1 MKRKVKHKVIAPNIV
16 RGGQAI
22 PMGNNFYYMKGR
34 KHNQG
39 GIDIG
44 KNPRTGLE
52 VEDGEIMK
60 MSPKEVKVYSSV
72 PFLNGKSPAQKV
84 LGGENPNKVF
94 RQQENYKDRNGIKD
108 DGTMARM
115 GKYFNQN
122 TLDKTKNSIVYSLTN
137 NGKTSLRMLPS
148 TGDRIKAELGVVK
161 YLKNVRDYFK
171 KGLEKSRKNKTVR
184 QVQQE
189 VTKANKRPSIGYAS
203 LAQKGKSKT
212 KKGEYSRIRFTNK
225 FAETIKDNSH
235 PYNHLL
241 IPINS
246 DGSPAAIIPD
256 NKIPSFY
263 PKNKSNYNIDNRKY
277 SYSKRLIANKD
288 AISKRFDTEN
298 KNNKTTTNNSTK
310 NNVSIKVNNK
320 NINSN
325 TLSKLVVIGKRNA
338 KSSVNKQKP
347 IIASIKNNNSA
358 NNAKTVNNKNNI
370 TKNINKKRLIDAND
384 KNDTVEA
391 IKGISSNDFK
401 LAELP
406 KTYDSNLEKYAFDPH
421 VYDLDVPF
429 VERKKKFG
437 GRKRAEWGTNFW
449 KNLAEEQEKEKRRWD
464 SNNKVSGNYNFNNAV
479 ILNTNDLPKAENTV
493 VKGSIDNLNI
503 PSYIKNNK
511 NSKFNNFLTKMKTS
525 VGNYF
530 KDKDNVSDTIG
541 LGSNLLGNI
550 ISSGINSRMINNIQ
564 MPNKPTAPI
573 NKRATKL
580 KTKININPQLANMR
594 ESLAAYERSVDE
606 NTSSSQVALSR
617 KQRARVANLLNTNT
631 LYANKEN
638 QETELINRDRLNQQT
653 VANEN
658 VAAYNNYLDRL
669 MDYEN
674 KKTEIENKKIELSAE
689 NKIATI
695 ENINNSIQNLL
706 TNRQKRKSE
715 KQNIAAMSFANPNLP
730 AEMLYA
736 QGLINKE
743 TYDAYRKAYPLK
755 NT

>member
-1 MKRKVKHKVIAPNIV
+1 MKRKVKHKVIAPNVIN
-16 RGGQAI
+16 GGQAI

-34 KHNQG
+34 KHSQG

-52 VEDGEIMK
+52 VEDGEIME

-84 LGGENPNKVF
+84 LGGENPTTVF
-94 RQQENYKDRNGIKD
+94 RQQEEYKDKNNIND
-108 DGTMARM
+108 DGSKNKKSM
-115 GKYFNQN
+115 GGLKRSKDYGSKSKPYPNVDKKDFAGRNRSYPIPTKADAVDTLRLAGLHERSDIRAKVYSKYPE
-122 TLDKTKNSIVYSLTN
+122 LRKKSKNGIVYSLTN

-148 TGDRIKAELGVVK
+148 TGDRTKAELGIVK
-161 YLKNVRDYFK
+161 YLRNFRNYFA
-171 KGLEKSRKNKTVR
+171 KGLEESRKNQTKT
-184 QVQQE
+184 
-189 VTKANKRPSIGYAS
+189 
-203 LAQKGKSKT
+203 
-212 KKGEYSRIRFTNK
+212 
-225 FAETIKDNSH
+225 
-235 PYNHLL
+235 
-241 IPINS
+241 
-246 DGSPAAIIPD
+246 PAY
-256 NKIPSFY
+256 FR
-263 PKNKSNYNIDNRKY
+263 KN
-277 SYSKRLIANKD
+277 
-288 AISKRFDTEN
+288 
-298 KNNKTTTNNSTK
+298 
-310 NNVSIKVNNK
+310 
-320 NINSN
+320 
-325 TLSKLVVIGKRNA
+325 
-338 KSSVNKQKP
+338 KSSVNKPKLTNNY
-347 IIASIKNNNSA
+347 IKRNNNFI
-358 NNAKTVNNKNNI
+358 NNKNNI
-370 TKNINKKRLIDAND
+370 TKNIKKKILIDTNN
-384 KNDTVEA
+384 KIDTVEA
-391 IKGISSNDFK
+391 IKGISSNDFE

-406 KTYDSNLEKYAFDPH
+406 KTYDTNLEKYAFDPH

-449 KNLAEEQEKEKRRWD
+449 KNIAEEQEKEKRRLD
-464 SNNKVSGNYNFNNAV
+464 LNNKLSGNYNFNNAV

-493 VKGSIDNLNI
+493 VKGRIDNLNI

-511 NSKFNNFLTKMKTS
+511 NGKLNNFLTKMKTS

-530 KDKDNVSDTIG
+530 KDKDNVSDAIS
-541 LGSNLLGNI
+541 LGGNLLGNI

-564 MPNKPTAPI
+564 IPNKPTAPI

-580 KTKININPQLANMR
+580 KTKININPQLTNMR

-617 KQRARVANLLNTNT
+617 KQRARAANLLNTNI

-638 QETELINRDRLNQQT
+638 QETELINRDRLNQQSI
-653 VANEN
+653 ANEN
-658 VAAYNNYLDRL
+658 VATYNNYLDRL

-674 KKTEIENKKIELSAE
+674 KKTEIENKKLELSAE

-755 NT
+755 NK

>member
-34 KHNQG
+34 KHSQG

-52 VEDGEIMK
+52 VEDGEIME

-84 LGGENPNKVF
+84 LGGENPATVF
-94 RQQENYKDRNGIKD
+94 RQQEEYKDKNNIND
-108 DGTMARM
+108 DGSKNKKSM
-115 GKYFNQN
+115 GGLKRSKDYGSKSKPYPNVDKKDFAGGNRSYPIPTKADAVDALRLAGLHGRSDVRAKVYSKYPE
-122 TLDKTKNSIVYSLTN
+122 LRKKAKNGIVYSLTN
-137 NGKTSLRMLPS
+137 NGKTSLRMIPS
-148 TGDRIKAELGVVK
+148 TGDRTKAEFGVVR
-161 YLKNVRDYFK
+161 YLRNFRNYFA
-171 KGLEKSRKNKTVR
+171 KGLEKSRKNQTKTPAYFRKNKTVK
-184 QVQQE
+184 QVQRE
-189 VTKANKRPSIGYAS
+189 VNNNKPSRGYNLLTRNKR
-203 LAQKGKSKT
+203 
-212 KKGEYSRIRFTNK
+212 TNK
-225 FAETIKDNSH
+225 
-235 PYNHLL
+235 
-241 IPINS
+241 PITN
-246 DGSPAAIIPD
+246 
-256 NKIPSFY
+256 NTT
-263 PKNKSNYNIDNRKY
+263 
-277 SYSKRLIANKD
+277 
-288 AISKRFDTEN
+288 ISKSVTN
-298 KNNKTTTNNSTK
+298 KPA
-310 NNVSIKVNNK
+310 I
-320 NINSN
+320 INSN
-325 TLSKLVVIGKRNA
+325 ILPETVVTENRNT
-338 KSSVNKQKP
+338 KSSVNKPKLTNNY
-347 IIASIKNNNSA
+347 IKRNNNS
-358 NNAKTVNNKNNI
+358 TNNKNNI
-370 TKNINKKRLIDAND
+370 TKNINKKRLIDVND
-384 KNDTVEA
+384 EIDTVEA

-401 LAELP
+401 PVELP
-406 KTYDSNLEKYAFDPH
+406 KTYDTNLEKYAFDPH

-449 KNLAEEQEKEKRRWD
+449 KNIAEEQEKEKRRWD
-464 SNNKVSGNYNFNNAV
+464 FNNKLSGNYNFNNAV

-503 PSYIKNNK
+503 PSYNKNNK
-511 NSKFNNFLTKMKTS
+511 NNKLNNFLTKMKTS

-530 KDKDNVSDTIG
+530 KDKDNVSDTIS

-606 NTSSSQVALSR
+606 NTSSSQVALYR
-617 KQRARVANLLNTNT
+617 KQRARAANLLNTNV

-638 QETELINRDRLNQQT
+638 QETELINRDRLNQQS

-658 VAAYNNYLDRL
+658 IAAYNNYLDKL

-674 KKTEIENKKIELSAE
+674 KKTEIENKKLELSAE

>member
-1 MKRKVKHKVIAPNIV
+1 MKRKVNREVIVPNVV
-16 RGGQAI
+16 RGGVAI

-34 KHNQG
+34 KHSQG

-44 KNPRTGLE
+44 EDPDTGLE
-52 VEDGEIMK
+52 VEGGEYLK
-60 MSPKEVKVYSSV
+60 MSRKYIKVLSDV
-72 PFLNGKSPAQKV
+72 PFLEDKKTGKKISPARKA
-84 LGGENPNKVF
+84 LRGGNFNKTF
-94 RQQENYKDRNGIKD
+94 KEQEDYKEEHGIND
-108 DGTMARM
+108 DGSMARM

-122 TLDKTKNSIVYSLTN
+122 TLDRTKNGIVYSLTN

-148 TGDRIKAELGVVK
+148 TGDRTKAELGIVK
-161 YLKNVRDYFK
+161 YLRNFRNYFA
-171 KGLEKSRKNKTVR
+171 KGLEESRKNQTKTPAYFRKNKTVT
-184 QVQQE
+184 QVQRE
-189 VTKANKRPSIGYAS
+189 IANANKTPSKGYKLLTRQS
-203 LAQKGKSKT
+203 Q
-212 KKGEYSRIRFTNK
+212 TNK
-225 FAETIKDNSH
+225 PIARNITIRKSVVNK
-235 PYNHLL
+235 
-241 IPINS
+241 
-246 DGSPAAIIPD
+246 PASA
-256 NKIPSFY
+256 
-263 PKNKSNYNIDNRKY
+263 
-277 SYSKRLIANKD
+277 
-288 AISKRFDTEN
+288 
-298 KNNKTTTNNSTK
+298 
-310 NNVSIKVNNK
+310 
-320 NINSN
+320 NSN
-325 TLSKLVVIGKRNA
+325 ILPEIIITGNRNA
-338 KSSVNKQKP
+338 KSSVNKPKLTNNY
-347 IIASIKNNNSA
+347 IKRNNNFI
-358 NNAKTVNNKNNI
+358 NNKNNI
-370 TKNINKKRLIDAND
+370 TKNIKKKILIDTNN
-384 KNDTVEA
+384 KIDTVEA
-391 IKGISSNDFK
+391 IKGISSNDFE

-406 KTYDSNLEKYAFDPH
+406 KTYDTNLEKYAFDPH

-449 KNLAEEQEKEKRRWD
+449 KNIAEEQEKEKRRLD
-464 SNNKVSGNYNFNNAV
+464 LNNKLSGNYNFNNAV

-493 VKGSIDNLNI
+493 VKGRIDNLNI

-511 NSKFNNFLTKMKTS
+511 NDKLNNFLTKMKTS

-530 KDKDNVSDTIG
+530 KDKNNVSDAIS
-541 LGSNLLGNI
+541 LGGNLLGNI

-564 MPNKPTAPI
+564 IPNKPTAPI

-580 KTKININPQLANMR
+580 KTKININPQLTNMR
-594 ESLAAYERSVDE
+594 ESLATYERSVDE
-606 NTSSSQVALSR
+606 NTSSSQIALSR
-617 KQRARVANLLNTNT
+617 KQRARAANLLNTNI

-638 QETELINRDRLNQQT
+638 QETELINRDRLNQQSI
-653 VANEN
+653 ANEN

-674 KKTEIENKKIELSAE
+674 KKTEIENKKLELSAE

-755 NT
+755 SK

>member
-1 MKRKVKHKVIAPNIV
+1 MKRKTNRKVIAPNIV
-16 RGGQAI
+16 SGGVAI
-22 PMGNNFYYMKGR
+22 PMGNNTYYMKGR
-34 KHNQG
+34 KHSQG

-44 KNPRTGLE
+44 EDPETGLE
-52 VEDGEIMK
+52 VEGGEFLK
-60 MSPKEVKVYSSV
+60 MSRKYIKVLSDV
-72 PFLNGKSPAQKV
+72 PFLKDKKTGKKISPARKA
-84 LGGENPNKVF
+84 LKGGNFNKTF
-94 RQQENYKDRNGIKD
+94 NEQEDYKEEHGIND

-115 GKYFNQN
+115 GKYLNQN
-122 TLDKTKNSIVYSLTN
+122 TLDKTKNGIVYSLTN

-148 TGDRIKAELGVVK
+148 TGDRTKAEFGVVK
-161 YLKNVRDYFK
+161 YLRNFRNYFA
-171 KGLEKSRKNKTVR
+171 KGLEESRKNQTKTPAYFRKNKTVT
-184 QVQQE
+184 QVQRE
-189 VTKANKRPSIGYAS
+189 IANANKTPSKGYKLLTRQSRTNKPITNNTTISKSVTNKPSIVNS
-203 LAQKGKSKT
+203 NILPEIVVKG
-212 KKGEYSRIRFTNK
+212 
-225 FAETIKDNSH
+225 
-235 PYNHLL
+235 
-241 IPINS
+241 
-246 DGSPAAIIPD
+246 
-256 NKIPSFY
+256 
-263 PKNKSNYNIDNRKY
+263 NRK
-277 SYSKRLIANKD
+277 N
-288 AISKRFDTEN
+288 
-298 KNNKTTTNNSTK
+298 
-310 NNVSIKVNNK
+310 
-320 NINSN
+320 
-325 TLSKLVVIGKRNA
+325 
-338 KSSVNKQKP
+338 KSSVNKLVNTNKT
-347 IIASIKNNNSA
+347 IINRNNASNNTVKNKSTNINNNVPVISR
-358 NNAKTVNNKNNI
+358 NITNAKSTNNRRNI
-370 TKNINKKRLIDAND
+370 TKNINKKTLTNINY

-391 IKGISSNDFK
+391 IKGISSNDFE

-406 KTYDSNLEKYAFDPH
+406 KTYDTNLEKYAFDPH

-449 KNLAEEQEKEKRRWD
+449 KNIAKEQEKEKRRWD
-464 SNNKVSGNYNFNNAV
+464 FNNKLSGNYNFNNAV

-493 VKGSIDNLNI
+493 IKGSIDNLNI

-511 NSKFNNFLTKMKTS
+511 NGKFNNFLTKMKTS

-530 KDKDNVSDTIG
+530 KDKDNVSDTIS
-541 LGSNLLGNI
+541 LGGNLLGNI

-564 MPNKPTAPI
+564 IPNKPTAPI

-594 ESLAAYERSVDE
+594 ESLAAYERNVDE

-617 KQRARVANLLNTNT
+617 KQRARAANLLNTNA
-631 LYANKEN
+631 LYADKEN
-638 QETELINRDRLNQQT
+638 QETGLINKDRLNQQS

-674 KKTEIENKKIELSAE
+674 KKTEIENKKLELSAE

>member
-1 MKRKVKHKVIAPNIV
+1 MKRKVKHKVIVPNIV

-34 KHNQG
+34 KHSQG

-44 KNPRTGLE
+44 EDPDTGLE
-52 VEDGEIMK
+52 VEGGEYLK
-60 MSPKEVKVYSSV
+60 MSRKYIKVLSDV
-72 PFLNGKSPAQKV
+72 PFLEDKKTGKKISPARKA
-84 LGGENPNKVF
+84 LRGGNFNKIF
-94 RQQENYKDRNGIKD
+94 KEQEDYKEEHGIND
-108 DGTMARM
+108 DGSMARM

-122 TLDKTKNSIVYSLTN
+122 TLDRTKNGIVYSLTN

-148 TGDRIKAELGVVK
+148 TGDRTKAELGIVK
-161 YLKNVRDYFK
+161 YLRNFRNYFA
-171 KGLEKSRKNKTVR
+171 KGLEESRKNQTKTPAYFRKNKTVT
-184 QVQQE
+184 QVQRE
-189 VTKANKRPSIGYAS
+189 IANANKMPSKGYKLLTRQSQTDKPIARNITIR
-203 LAQKGKSKT
+203 KSVV
-212 KKGEYSRIRFTNK
+212 NK
-225 FAETIKDNSH
+225 PAIVNS
-235 PYNHLL
+235 
-241 IPINS
+241 
-246 DGSPAAIIPD
+246 
-256 NKIPSFY
+256 
-263 PKNKSNYNIDNRKY
+263 NILPEIVVTGNRK
-277 SYSKRLIANKD
+277 N
-288 AISKRFDTEN
+288 
-298 KNNKTTTNNSTK
+298 
-310 NNVSIKVNNK
+310 
-320 NINSN
+320 
-325 TLSKLVVIGKRNA
+325 
-338 KSSVNKQKP
+338 KSSVNKPK
-347 IIASIKNNNSA
+347 STDNYIKRNNNS
-358 NNAKTVNNKNNI
+358 TNNKNNI
-370 TKNINKKRLIDAND
+370 TKNIKKKRLIDTNN
-384 KNDTVEA
+384 KIDTVEA
-391 IKGISSNDFK
+391 IKGISSDDFK

-406 KTYDSNLEKYAFDPH
+406 KTYDTNLEKYAFDPH

-437 GRKRAEWGTNFW
+437 GRKRAEWGTKFW
-449 KNLAEEQEKEKRRWD
+449 KNIAEEQEKEKRRWNF
-464 SNNKVSGNYNFNNAV
+464 NNKLSGNYNFNNAV
-479 ILNTNDLPKAENTV
+479 ILNTNDLPKTENTV

-530 KDKDNVSDTIG
+530 KDKDNVSDTIS
-541 LGSNLLGNI
+541 LGGNLLGNI

-564 MPNKPTAPI
+564 IPNKPTAPI

-617 KQRARVANLLNTNT
+617 KQRARAANLLNTNV

-638 QETELINRDRLNQQT
+638 QETELINKDRLNQQS

-658 VAAYNNYLDRL
+658 ITAYNNYLDRL

-755 NT
+755 SK